1 MRKEGQGR
9 MVFWVT
15 TELILLVVWV
25 ICLILGE
32 RFYFIPPLLYII
44 DGLGVLLIAC
54 GLTLAFLGGYELGE
68 QLSGAADENEE
79 DFVTS
84 GIFHRVRHPIHG
96 GLLLA
101 ILGLTLVYASTT
113 ALLMVIVMAILFY
126 TKSLSD
132 DVRMIRRFPEYLPYA
147 TRTRRFVPFIW

>member
-9 MVFWVT
+9 VVFWVT
-15 TELILLVVWV
+15 TQLILLVVWV

-32 RFYFIPPLLYII
+32 RFYFIPPILYII
-44 DGLGVLLIAC
+44 DGIGVILLAC
-54 GLTLAFLGGYELGE
+54 GLTLAFLGGYELGDY
-68 QLSGAADENEE
+68 LGAAADEEE
-79 DFVTS
+79 EEFVTS
-84 GIFHRVRHPIHG
+84 GIFHRVRHPIYG

-101 ILGLTLVYASTT
+101 ILGLTLVYASPT
-113 ALLMVIVMAILFY
+113 ALVMVILMAALFY
-126 TKSLSD
+126 AKSLSD